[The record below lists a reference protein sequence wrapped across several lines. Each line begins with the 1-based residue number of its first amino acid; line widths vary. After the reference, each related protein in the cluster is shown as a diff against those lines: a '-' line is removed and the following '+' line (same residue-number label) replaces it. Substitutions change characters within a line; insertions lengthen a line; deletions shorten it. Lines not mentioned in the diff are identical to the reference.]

1 MERFIFHHVGIA
13 VSNMQTAI
21 PAYKSLFGYNL
32 ISGPIDDPIQRDS
45 VSFLS
50 RGQGDPVLELVAP
63 LGADSPIARI
73 LKAGGGPYHLCYQ
86 VPDIKAAIEHLTE
99 NGSLL
104 VSGPVPAVA
113 FEMKEIAWIMTDAHL
128 LVELLQA

>member
-13 VSNMQTAI
+13 VSDMQTAI
-21 PAYKSLFGYNL
+21 PAYKNLFGYNL
-32 ISGPIDDPIQRDS
+32 ISGPIDDPIQRVS

-113 FEMKEIAWIMTDAHL
+113 FEMKEIAWVMTDAHL

>member
-1 MERFIFHHVGIA
+1 
-13 VSNMQTAI
+13 MQTAI
-21 PAYKSLFGYNL
+21 PAYKNLFGYNL
-32 ISGPIDDPIQRDS
+32 ISGPIDDPIQRVS